1 MMALPQAS
9 RLLLPQ
15 RKTIL
20 PMMRQP
26 VLVASILAVSAVVF
40 VALRANSLSS
50 ASPSTLLLHAVQSR
64 EDRGAALGYV
74 TDREA
79 NKDMVGF
86 FDRMNH
92 EEQSLKAEVKQMLV
106 ARHTSPVR
114 KREAE
119 EAAVDR
125 QLQQAESQVAT
136 LKKQKLRLEQKD
148 RARKVKAQSLK
159 IRELP
164 KNEGAYPYGK
174 LLPTERNVATT
185 ECIPPKVMLNGECKN
200 YLKMD
205 AEEMKAARD
214 QLRKEGYYR
223 YKWAFAPRGRG
234 QGHRFK
240 VVPKRFPHADGA
252 DLGDNYLGLDCGT
265 PDCRASGLDDK
276 YTQQTGEYPKARIP
290 KLFRPFTSESFDLR
304 KRQRPQQLPAGI
316 EEADKGTIDSAWGDF
331 FSSHNV
337 GYQHYMEQFQPW
349 DHIVRK
355 PQRVD
360 RFRPLADKAA
370 NHAEG
375 THGAKMTKTL
385 SGALGGGQAP
395 GLVPKAPFAHEV
407 RVVQGARTDAEKAL
421 LDGAG
426 SDMFEDDELPAEDVQ
441 KAKANDSYLRAG
453 EGEPLTDAAHN
464 NWDGFNAVPDR
475 GRIGTR

>member
-148 RARKVKAQSLK
+148 RARKVKAQSL
-159 IRELP
+159 
-164 KNEGAYPYGK
+164 
-174 LLPTERNVATT
+174 
-185 ECIPPKVMLNGECKN
+185 
-200 YLKMD
+200 
-205 AEEMKAARD
+205 
-214 QLRKEGYYR
+214 
-223 YKWAFAPRGRG
+223 
-234 QGHRFK
+234 
-240 VVPKRFPHADGA
+240 
-252 DLGDNYLGLDCGT
+252 
-265 PDCRASGLDDK
+265 
-276 YTQQTGEYPKARIP
+276 
-290 KLFRPFTSESFDLR
+290 
-304 KRQRPQQLPAGI
+304 
-316 EEADKGTIDSAWGDF
+316 
-331 FSSHNV
+331 
-337 GYQHYMEQFQPW
+337 
-349 DHIVRK
+349 
-355 PQRVD
+355 
-360 RFRPLADKAA
+360 
-370 NHAEG
+370 
-375 THGAKMTKTL
+375 
-385 SGALGGGQAP
+385 
-395 GLVPKAPFAHEV
+395 
-407 RVVQGARTDAEKAL
+407 
-421 LDGAG
+421 
-426 SDMFEDDELPAEDVQ
+426 
-441 KAKANDSYLRAG
+441 
-453 EGEPLTDAAHN
+453 
-464 NWDGFNAVPDR
+464 
-475 GRIGTR
+475 